1 LGLKD
6 FNITGRHPALIYIS
20 KTDENMQK
28 HIYITDPCQSGSN
41 VTFYQHVAT
50 TSLASLNKYDK
61 NVQINV

>member
-1 LGLKD
+1 
-6 FNITGRHPALIYIS
+6 
-20 KTDENMQK
+20 MQK